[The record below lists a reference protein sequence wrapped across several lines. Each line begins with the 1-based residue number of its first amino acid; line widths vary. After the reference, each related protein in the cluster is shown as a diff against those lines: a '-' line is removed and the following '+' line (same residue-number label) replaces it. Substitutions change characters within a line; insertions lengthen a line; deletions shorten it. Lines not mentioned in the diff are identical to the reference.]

1 MKNNILRTLIGE
13 SFMLKRSLP
22 RLEELCWSDEK
33 EFLLRYSDLAE
44 FMEIRKWSRDLIV
57 RCYTHIKHNIVPS
70 CSNLE
75 AMVNK
80 IKGIIADDPIKIVN
94 QYRVYLMQSSSGIS
108 ILEGKHRV
116 SALLINNALANNN
129 ALEAATVT
137 LSCFLGREIS
147 R

>member
-22 RLEELCWSDEK
+22 RLEALYWSDEK
-33 EFLLRYSDLAE
+33 EFLLRYTDLAE
-44 FMEIRKWSRDLIV
+44 FMEIRKWSKDLIV
-57 RCYTHIKHNIVPS
+57 QSFKHIKANTVPS

-75 AMVNK
+75 AMVYK
-80 IKGIIADDPIKIVN
+80 IKGIIADNPTKIIN
-94 QYRVYLMQSSSGIS
+94 QYRVYLMQSSTGIS

-129 ALEAATVT
+129 KLEATAVT
-137 LSCFLGREIS
+137 LNCFLGREIS
-147 R
+147 K

>member
-1 MKNNILRTLIGE
+1 MRNNILRTLIGE

-33 EFLLRYSDLAE
+33 EFFLRYSDLAE
-44 FMEIRKWSRDLIV
+44 LMEIRKWSRDLIV
-57 RCYTHIKHNIVPS
+57 QCYTHIKHNIVPA

-75 AMVNK
+75 AMINK

-116 SALLINNALANNN
+116 SALLINDALKNNIN
-129 ALEAATVT
+129 IENTKVT
-137 LSCFLGREIS
+137 LNCFLGREIS